1 MSASEIELRLM
12 VRRLRRL
19 APAQLALFLLGIP
32 MTVISAALLFSRPE
46 RWYFAVGILLL
57 AAIGL
62 FAYLR
67 AERRYRTDF
76 QNQELFRF
84 SIRPELLDAL
94 LRGDGAV
101 YSEADA
107 VCFLIE
113 ERHMR
118 IRELILTVPAFDRA
132 AVRKA
137 RERANR
143 RINRL
148 IGETDRMES
157 GVKYMR
163 INCVV
168 CDSESDAL
176 VRWVVSDFA
185 RLLTRNEIIVHAAI
199 IRDRSELLLPVIK
212 EPVYPYV
219 LDLYQAAFLLLKRQ
233 MMEC

>member
-12 VRRLRRL
+12 LRRLRRL
-19 APAQLALFLLGIP
+19 ARMQLALFLLGIP

-101 YSEADA
+101 YSEADS
-107 VCFLIE
+107 VCFLME

-143 RINRL
+143 SINRL

-176 VRWVVSDFA
+176 DRWVVSDFA
-185 RLLTRNEIIVHAAI
+185 RLLTRNEIILHAAI

-233 MMEC
+233 LME

>member
-19 APAQLALFLLGIP
+19 ARAQLALLLLGIP
-32 MTVISAALLFSRPE
+32 MAGIAIAFWIARPGL
-46 RWYFAVGILLL
+46 WYFAAGVILLTAL
-57 AAIGL
+57 GL

-67 AERRYRTDF
+67 AERRYRADY
-76 QNQELFRF
+76 QDQALFRF
-84 SIRPELLDAL
+84 SIRPEKLAAL
-94 LRGDGAV
+94 LSGEGAV

-118 IRELILTVPAFDRA
+118 IRELIQTVSAFDRA
-132 AVRKA
+132 AVKKA

-185 RLLTRNEIIVHAAI
+185 RLLTRNEIIVHAAV

-212 EPVYPYV
+212 EPVYSYV
-219 LDLYQAAFLLLKRQ
+219 IDLYQAAFLLLKRQ
-233 MMEC
+233 MME

>member
-12 VRRLRRL
+12 LRRLRRL
-19 APAQLALFLLGIP
+19 ARMQLALFLLGIP
-32 MTVISAALLFSRPE
+32 MAVISAALLFSRSE
-46 RWYFAVGILLL
+46 RWYLAVGILLL

-67 AERRYRTDF
+67 AERRYRADD
-76 QNQELFRF
+76 QDQAIFRF
-84 SIRPELLDAL
+84 SIRPEKLAAL
-94 LRGDGAV
+94 LSGDGAV

-118 IRELILTVPAFDRA
+118 IRELIQTASAFDRA
-132 AVRKA
+132 AMKKV

-143 RINRL
+143 AVNRL
-148 IGETDRMES
+148 IHETDRMEP
-157 GVKYMR
+157 GKKYMR

-168 CDSESDAL
+168 CDSESDDL

-185 RLLTRNEIIVHAAI
+185 RLLTRNEIIVHAAVV
-199 IRDRSELLLPVIK
+199 RDRSELLLPVIK
-212 EPVYPYV
+212 EPVYSYV
-219 LDLYQAAFLLLKRQ
+219 IDLYQAAFLLLKRQ
-233 MMEC
+233 MME

>member
-1 MSASEIELRLM
+1 MTDTEIELRLM

-19 APAQLALFLLGIP
+19 ARAQLALFLLGIP
-32 MTVISAALLFSRPE
+32 MAGIAIAFWIAHPGL
-46 RWYFAVGILLL
+46 WYFAAGVILL
-57 AAIGL
+57 AALGIC
-62 FAYLR
+62 AYLWT
-67 AERRYRTDF
+67 ARRYRADD
-76 QNQELFRF
+76 QDQALFRF
-84 SIRPELLDAL
+84 SVRPEKLAAL
-94 LRGDGAV
+94 LSGEGAV

-118 IRELILTVPAFDRA
+118 IRELIQTVSAFDRA
-132 AVRKA
+132 AVKKA

-148 IGETDRMES
+148 TGETDRMDP
-157 GVKYMR
+157 GIKYMR

-168 CDSESDAL
+168 CDSESDDL

-185 RLLTRNEIIVHAAI
+185 RLLTRNEIIVHAAV

-212 EPVYPYV
+212 EPVYSSV
-219 LDLYQAAFLLLKRQ
+219 IDLYQAAFLLLKRQ
-233 MMEC
+233 MME